1 MQITQITEI
10 DKKRIRIELEDARVF
25 VLYKGEARGRNL
37 KEGEELSPEAYES
50 IQKEILV
57 KRACKRVMFL
67 LEKMNRTE
75 SQLRD
80 KLRQGFYQEEV
91 IDQAIEYV
99 KGYHYVDDS
108 RYAMNYVR
116 YQKERKSKRQI
127 EMELRK
133 KGIEKAVITVALE
146 EEYAEQNEETL
157 ILKWVEKKHYSKES
171 SDCKEKQKIYQFLMR
186 KGFQSNDILHVL
198 DYLT

>member
-1 MQITQITEI
+1 MNDNGRKIKMQITQITEI

-171 SDCKEKQKIYQFLMR
+171 SDCKEKQKISIFNAER
-186 KGFQSNDILHVL
+186 FSV
-198 DYLT
+198 